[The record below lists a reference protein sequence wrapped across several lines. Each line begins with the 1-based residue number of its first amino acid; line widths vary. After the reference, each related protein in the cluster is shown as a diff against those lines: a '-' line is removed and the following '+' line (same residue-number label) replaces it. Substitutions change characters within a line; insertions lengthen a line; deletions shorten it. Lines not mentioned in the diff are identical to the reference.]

1 MKEVKKEIATSE
13 MSTAT
18 IEQIYRHASV
28 RQYRPDPLPAEK
40 VEQIVAAG
48 QRSATSSNLQ
58 TYSVVVVT
66 DLEKRARL
74 AELCGDQRF
83 IVEAPAFL
91 AWCADLSRLERISQ
105 MRGYRQESSY
115 VESFLVAAM
124 DAAIAMQTA
133 TLAAESMGLGT
144 CYIGAIRNEPDKVIE
159 LLRLPRLVFPVA
171 GMTLGWP
178 TVEPRTRPRLP
189 LDVVLHWEQYD
200 VSGEEEALHTYD
212 REMVGLGIYQGRQ
225 VPVPGV
231 EGEVEDY
238 GWMEHSARRVSK
250 PARTGL
256 RRVLEQQGFE
266 LR

>member
-1 MKEVKKEIATSE
+1 MEGARYEG
-13 MSTAT
+13 MSTPT
-18 IEQIYRHASV
+18 IEQIYRHFSV
-28 RQYRPDPLPAEK
+28 RQYRPDPVPAEK
-40 VEQIVAAG
+40 VEQVVAAG

-58 TYSVVVVT
+58 TYSVIAVT
-66 DLEKRARL
+66 EARKRARL
-74 AELCGDQRF
+74 AELCGDQGF
-83 IVEAPAFL
+83 IVEAPVFL
-91 AWCADLSRLERISQ
+91 AWCADLSRLERISG

-115 VESFLVAAM
+115 VESFLVAAL

-159 LLRLPRLVFPVA
+159 LLGLPKLVFPVA

-178 TVEPRTRPRLP
+178 ARELRTRPRLP
-189 LDVVLHWEQYD
+189 LTAVLHWEQYD
-200 VSGEEEALHTYD
+200 VSGEEEALRTYD
-212 REMVGLGIYQGRQ
+212 QAMVDTGIYQGRQ

-238 GWMEHSARRVSK
+238 GWMEHSARRASK
-250 PARTGL
+250 PVRTGL
-256 RRVLEQQGFE
+256 RRVLEEQGFE